1 MRANIELSPEE
12 WRTLQFAP
20 FWMLSAVVG
29 AYRDFDPLEYEAF
42 SRSLQLAALAP
53 GRLSQEVM
61 TSVASDLRRLGD
73 EFGADPRSIASGL
86 CEVAVILSKVPH
98 DEADMFKRALVYGI
112 GEGVAA
118 ARGRFGRVMS
128 DDDAKDLDMIA
139 QLLLWNPQHSDL

>member
-1 MRANIELSPEE
+1 MGTMPELSAED

-29 AYRDFDPLEYEAF
+29 AYSDFDPVEYEAF

-61 TSVASDLRRLGD
+61 TSVASNLSQLGE
-73 EFGADPRSIASGL
+73 EFRADPRTVASGL
-86 CEVAVILSKVPH
+86 CEVAAILAKIPR
-98 DEADMFKRALVYGI
+98 DEADMFNRALIHGI
-112 GEGVAA
+112 GEGVAT
-118 ARGRFGRVMS
+118 ARGRFGRFMS

-139 QLLLWNPQHSDL
+139 QLLLLDSSAI